1 MALLVKD
8 LLPLDMPKVR
18 TLSPDTTVYE
28 AIEILARI
36 DSGALPVVEGGKV
49 LGILSERDYTRKVA
63 LENKQSSKI
72 LVHEIMSAPV
82 VSVTSETSVE
92 DCLSLMNSKQIR
104 HLPVIERTGELV
116 GFISVLHVISALL
129 NGERQVVSELKEYVS
144 QTWPF

>member
-1 MALLVKD
+1 
-8 LLPLDMPKVR
+8 
-18 TLSPDTTVYE
+18 
-28 AIEILARI
+28 
-36 DSGALPVVEGGKV
+36 
-49 LGILSERDYTRKVA
+49 
-63 LENKQSSKI
+63 
-72 LVHEIMSAPV
+72 